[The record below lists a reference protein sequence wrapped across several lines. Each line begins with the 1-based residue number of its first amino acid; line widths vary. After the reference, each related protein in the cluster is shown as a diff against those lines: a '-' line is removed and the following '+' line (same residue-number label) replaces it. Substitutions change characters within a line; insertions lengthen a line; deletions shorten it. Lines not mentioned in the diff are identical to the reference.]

1 MNLDVLTEKAWKFKK
16 LHVIRWVSVQYDLHA
31 M

>member
-1 MNLDVLTEKAWKFKK
+1 MNLVVLTEKAWKFTK
-16 LHVIRWVSVQYDLHA
+16 LHVIRRVSVQYDLYT